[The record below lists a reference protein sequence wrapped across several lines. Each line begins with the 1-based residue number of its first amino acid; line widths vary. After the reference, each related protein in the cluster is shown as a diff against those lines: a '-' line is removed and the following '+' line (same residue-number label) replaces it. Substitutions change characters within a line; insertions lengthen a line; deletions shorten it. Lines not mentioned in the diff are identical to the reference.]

1 MAIELVTKK
10 PPHAFGN
17 GRAVVCRRGAMMVVI
32 LVLMASFIAASAL
45 MIGVAQ
51 MQLARTELRAAA
63 DAAAKSAALQLSVS
77 FDRSDAIEAGRI
89 AARLNLVNSQPLQLA
104 EGDFEFGRA
113 EQNSQGAFVFQPNR
127 TPINTVRVTGRRTS
141 GSASGAIPFF
151 FNGLFTSRNFE
162 PVQQAMATYIER
174 DVVLVVD
181 RSGSMSGQRFL
192 DLQQAIL
199 LFTATLAETPVEEQL
214 GLASYSNAGR
224 QDVQLT
230 KQFSSIDS
238 SILNMTVG
246 GSTSIGGG
254 MMSGRAIMLRSRP
267 EEFVE
272 RTMIVMTDGHQNAGQ
287 EPISVADLL
296 AREGVVIHAITF
308 GNGANQTLMR
318 QVATIGRGRF
328 FHAANG
334 AQLQEVY
341 REIARTLRTILTQ

>member
-1 MAIELVTKK
+1 MAIELVLRKCYHTSSK
-10 PPHAFGN
+10 AREL
-17 GRAVVCRRGAMMVVI
+17 GRRRGAMMVVI

-51 MQLARTELRAAA
+51 MQLVRTELRAAA

-77 FDRSDAIEAGRI
+77 FDRNEAIEAGRT
-89 AARLNLVNSQPLQLA
+89 AASLNLVNNQPLQLA
-104 EGDFEFGRA
+104 AGDFEFGRA
-113 EQNSQGAFVFQPNR
+113 EQNSQGVFVFQPGR

-151 FNGLFTSRNFE
+151 FNGLFTSNNFE
-162 PVQQAMATYIER
+162 PVQRAMATYIER

-181 RSGSMSGQRFL
+181 RSGSMAGQRFQ

-214 GLASYSNAGR
+214 GLASYSNSGR

-230 KQFSSIDS
+230 KQFASIDT
-238 SILNMTVG
+238 SILNMNVG

-254 MMSGRAIMLRSRP
+254 MLSGRAIMLRSRP
-267 EEFVE
+267 DEFVE
-272 RTMIVMTDGHQNAGQ
+272 RTMIVMTDGHQNSGQ
-287 EPISVADLL
+287 EPIGVANLL
-296 AREGVVIHAITF
+296 ASEGVVIHAITF
-308 GNGANQTLMR
+308 GNGANQNLMR
-318 QVATIGRGRF
+318 QVASIGRGRF